1 VRAVVAE
8 RRSGRVPD
16 LDPGP
21 GRRGL
26 LVQIG
31 RLAAGRLGAAALSA
45 GWIVMAARHLI
56 VPEFGDL
63 VLLLSVGMIFATMA
77 DCGLSL
83 LLSEVVAL
91 QPTVARSA
99 LVEVVRKRLAL
110 GVAASGTVVIAYVA
124 VAADRSM
131 AIPLIFAVSMLST
144 TVYTSASAV
153 LRSQGRVGM
162 EAVNEVVSRA
172 IVLGLG
178 TLWLTN
184 GGGLRAAVVVYAV
197 VDVASAVVLGSV
209 ATVTTRGMRETPRI
223 GSLSLRRAAPLAV
236 SSIVAT
242 LYYRVDI
249 WLLSILADPRAVA
262 LYASSYR
269 LVDGILLPSS
279 AIGSLTV
286 PSTAQCDAE
295 TAVRRLAKLSVL
307 ALSVVLPVAIAIAL
321 YAPVVLRTVYG
332 EAYAAAG
339 SVLVV
344 LLLAALPT
352 AVITVVGPRAT
363 LTRGKAVVLA
373 LLACLTL
380 NVLLNILGVPRF
392 GIMAAA
398 WATVVCQW
406 LLLILVVGQLRPPR
420 LGALPGKTP

>member
-1 VRAVVAE
+1 M
-8 RRSGRVPD
+8 
-16 LDPGP
+16 
-21 GRRGL
+21 
-26 LVQIG
+26 VQIG
-31 RLAAGRLGAAALSA
+31 RLSVGRFGAAALSA
-45 GWIVMAARHLI
+45 GWIVLAARHLL
-56 VPEFGDL
+56 VTEFGDL
-63 VLLLSVGMIFATMA
+63 VLLLSIGMIFATVA

-83 LLSEVVAL
+83 LLTEVVAL
-91 QPTVARSA
+91 QPAVARAALVKVVGKRLVLAIAASAATTVAY
-99 LVEVVRKRLAL
+99 VT
-110 GVAASGTVVIAYVA
+110 VAD
-124 VAADRSM
+124 DRSPV
-131 AIPLIFAVSMLST
+131 IPLIFAVSILST
-144 TVYTSASAV
+144 TVYTSVSAV
-153 LRSQGRVGM
+153 LRSQGRVGI
-162 EAVNEVVSRA
+162 EAANDVVSRA

-197 VDVASAVVLGSV
+197 VDVASAAVLGSL
-209 ATVTTRGMRETPRI
+209 ATVTTRGMRETPRLD
-223 GSLSLRRAAPLAV
+223 SLSLRRAAPLAV
-236 SSIVAT
+236 ASIVAT
-242 LYYRVDI
+242 LYYRIDI

-286 PSTAQCDAE
+286 PSTAQYDAE
-295 TAVRRLAKLSVL
+295 TAVRRLAKLSLL
-307 ALSVVLPVAIAIAL
+307 ALSVILPVAIGIAL

-363 LTRGKAVVLA
+363 MTRGKAVVFA
-373 LLACLTL
+373 LLACLAL

-406 LLLILVVGQLRPPR
+406 VLLILIVTQLRRTTGGLIESPAYGLR
-420 LGALPGKTP
+420 AESAI